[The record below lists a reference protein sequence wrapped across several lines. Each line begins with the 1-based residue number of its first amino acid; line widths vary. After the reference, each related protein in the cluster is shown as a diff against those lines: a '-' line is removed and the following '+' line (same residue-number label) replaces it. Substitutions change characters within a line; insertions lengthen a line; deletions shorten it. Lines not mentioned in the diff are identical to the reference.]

1 MQGYNGVGPGPHLL
15 ENDIA
20 KQDGLDRSPSDLLQ
34 QPMPETA
41 SKIGLVDDSVKSGT
55 E

>member
-1 MQGYNGVGPGPHLL
+1 MQGYNGVGSGSHLPG
-15 ENDIA
+15 NGIA

-34 QPMPETA
+34 QPMRDTA
-41 SKIGLVDDSVKSGT
+41 GKIGLVDYSVQSGM